1 MKPGATTWPS
11 ASITWSPAAA
21 STRPS
26 AAITPSL
33 MPTSPRKRGIRRP
46 STIVPRLITRSKRL
60 IPALPVPRAR
70 SSASHPTR
78 RPCLRRN
85 LGGSAQ
91 RLAREEVEHARVHE
105 IGALEHGRVRGAR
118 DDPRAGARDRRGERE
133 RVLAPDDVVLAGAD
147 ERRRAD
153 AGELEPGEA
162 RLAAPH
168 VEARGRS
175 DRGL

>member
-46 STIVPRLITRSKRL
+46 STIVPRLITTSKRL

-70 SSASHPTR
+70 SAASYPTR
-78 RPCLRRN
+78 RPRRN
-85 LGGSAQ
+85 LGDSAQ

-105 IGALEHGRVRGAR
+105 IGALEHGPVRGAR
-118 DDPRAGARDRRGERE
+118 DDPGAGRRDRRGERE
-133 RVLAPDDVVLAGAD
+133 RVFAPDDVVLAGAD
-147 ERRRAD
+147 
-153 AGELEPGEA
+153 
-162 RLAAPH
+162 
-168 VEARGRS
+168 
-175 DRGL
+175 